1 MAVKNTQMLNDD
13 GTKSTLV
20 ITSNDDKSLIMRD
33 TYVLANHN
41 KKKENALV
49 RKFKGSIL
57 GADIGIKSGGFTS
70 VAILATVLAVSAL
83 AVLFFM
89 WRV

>member
-1 MAVKNTQMLNDD
+1 MAVKNKEMVNDD

-20 ITSNDDKSLIMRD
+20 IASNDDKSLVMKES
-33 TYVLANHN
+33 YVLANHN
-41 KKKENALV
+41 KKKESALV

-57 GADIGIKSGGFTS
+57 GTDIGIKSGGFTN
-70 VAILATVLAVSAL
+70 VAILAAVLAVSAL
-83 AVLFFM
+83 LTMFFM